1 MAGLLDDILG
11 YGRDVAQGASNSIA
25 GNVSAPVDGLAWLLR
40 KAGIPEAYI
49 FKNSPVRDAN
59 KAAFNASNA
68 AQDNVYGKTS
78 LPFLGALGGTALGA
92 DYLLR
97 KD

>member
-40 KAGIPEAYI
+40 KAGVPMPSNPVGGSDWMRLRLKAY
-49 FKNSPVRDAN
+49 FGNE
-59 KAAFNASNA
+59 
-68 AQDNVYGKTS
+68 
-78 LPFLGALGGTALGA
+78 
-92 DYLLR
+92 
-97 KD
+97 